1 MYECTHVCF
10 SKLSRKEG
18 RGNKYASNSVKSYY
32 LDTFAEL
39 QGYSSWQQNRAL
51 LLLVRLNEAH
61 FCRSVATQEPKQSY
75 PEMKPF
81 VETLDYSLLTQDPNL
96 PEIQKKTHT
105 HLRGIEK
112 RDTRTW
118 FWRGHHGLRILIGA
132 EKIIERKSN
141 FFWNSNYEE
150 CSYLSSK
157 KFFSINRAV
166 SASHLGSSAATP
178 RADSIRDSFPLISSR
193 YQQISKQAESKKR
206 RLRA

>member
-1 MYECTHVCF
+1 VAYTQKKPTPLLGGTNAEWLLHALCKSYKSTIFKMEGQGMYECTHVCF

-96 PEIQKKTHT
+96 PEIQKKNTHT

-141 FFWNSNYEE
+141 FF
-150 CSYLSSK
+150 
-157 KFFSINRAV
+157 
-166 SASHLGSSAATP
+166 
-178 RADSIRDSFPLISSR
+178 
-193 YQQISKQAESKKR
+193 
-206 RLRA
+206 